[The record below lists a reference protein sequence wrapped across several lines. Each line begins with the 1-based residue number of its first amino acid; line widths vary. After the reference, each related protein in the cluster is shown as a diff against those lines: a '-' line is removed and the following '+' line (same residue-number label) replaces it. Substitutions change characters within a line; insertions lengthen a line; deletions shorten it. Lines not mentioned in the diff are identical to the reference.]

1 MKQIKLNKVRI
12 NTKTKIIALIGA
24 LIIACGLLYG
34 LFKAV
39 SMWYDTHMIVF
50 NKPIVISFNKPI
62 EIKTR
67 EVARTELV
75 KIVEQVPE
83 YKDLTDIEK
92 YICDKWGVYDCKLAI
107 SIARSESGMREDAF
121 NAYNSNNTID
131 IGIFQV
137 NSSHFNQPG
146 CSLKD
151 VVDAKKNVDCAYE
164 IYKASSWNAWSA
176 FKSGAFKDQM
186 K

>member
-1 MKQIKLNKVRI
+1 MKHIKLNKPVI
-12 NTKTKIIALIGA
+12 NRKTKVIALLGI
-24 LIIACGLLYG
+24 LIIVCGLLYAT
-34 LFKAV
+34 FKAV
-39 SMWYDTHMIVF
+39 SAWYDTHMIVF

-75 KIVEQVPE
+75 RIVEQIPE
-83 YKDLTDIEK
+83 YKDLTDVEK

-107 SIARSESGMREDAF
+107 SIARSESGMREEAY

-131 IGIFQV
+131 IGIFQI

-146 CSLKD
+146 CSLKE
-151 VVDAKKNVDCAYE
+151 VVNAKQNVDCAYE

-176 FKSGAFKDQM
+176 YKSGAFKD
-186 K
+186 KL